1 MWVKDRRAA
10 KTKAKRINN
19 MIPHIRTR
27 TRLIVIAVDRNFALI
42 SGENYDANFSRRDN
56 IAVKREECSIR

>member
-10 KTKAKRINN
+10 KAKAKRINN

-27 TRLIVIAVDRNFALI
+27 TRLIVITADRSFALI
-42 SGENYDANFSRRDN
+42 SGETYNANFSHRDN
-56 IAVKREECSIR
+56 ITVKREECPMR